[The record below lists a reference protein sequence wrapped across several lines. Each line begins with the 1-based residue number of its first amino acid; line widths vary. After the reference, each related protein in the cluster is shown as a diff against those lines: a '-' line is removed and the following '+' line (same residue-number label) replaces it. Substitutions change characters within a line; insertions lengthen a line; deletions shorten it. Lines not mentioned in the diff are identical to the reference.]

1 MLLAEAPQRN
11 TNLLRKIA
19 DTGYEVRGALL

>member
-11 TNLLRKIA
+11 TNLLRKIV
-19 DTGYEVRGALL
+19 DTRYEVRGALL

>member
-11 TNLLRKIA
+11 TNLLRKIVDA
-19 DTGYEVRGALL
+19 GYEVRGALL